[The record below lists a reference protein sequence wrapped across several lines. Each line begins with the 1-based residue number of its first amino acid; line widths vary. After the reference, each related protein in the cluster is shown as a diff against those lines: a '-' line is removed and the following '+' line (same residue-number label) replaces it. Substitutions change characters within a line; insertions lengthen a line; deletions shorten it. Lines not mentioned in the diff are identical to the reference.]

1 MRSTENYEIFG
12 ERSKSPDIASQ
23 KAICDKVIK
32 LKQRLRSEGIFRPLK
47 LVGVLLYGRDLKG
60 GKQAVVQPYNQK
72 C

>member
-1 MRSTENYEIFG
+1 MNPTPHRCGIQLN
-12 ERSKSPDIASQ
+12 
-23 KAICDKVIK
+23 DKVIK

-60 GKQAVVQPYNQK
+60 GKQAVVQF